1 MIDMIDLES
10 RWRKYKIKSYVPYA
24 IIAFSIIV
32 ITIISITFFNSTDK
46 KSVAHKDT
54 KIKNNIILEKKIKI
68 NTTKPIKKNTKDII
82 KKINIKEVPE
92 KKIIKKEPTKEP
104 TKAIQKL
111 QQEGKLLLS
120 PSLNFMKYMQ
130 SNTPDYYEGEVIKTE
145 NTETKTTK
153 AKITQ
158 TKSKEIQKNVVIEID
173 KKNKNMITRNKQ
185 STLKDIQE
193 VIKRFKINNNP
204 ALSLFIAKKY
214 YELGQYNKSYNYAL
228 ITNEINPNIEKSWII
243 FAKSLVKLNEKEMA
257 IKTLKRYIQH
267 SQSNDAKIL
276 LNNINSGKFK

>member
-10 RWRKYKIKSYVPYA
+10 RWRRYKIKSYAPYI
-24 IIAFSIIV
+24 IIAFSII
-32 ITIISITFFNSTDK
+32 IISIILIVFFNSNDK
-46 KSVAHKDT
+46 QDIPHKVN
-54 KIKNNIILEKKIKI
+54 KIKNNIVLKKKIEK
-68 NTTKPIKKNTKDII
+68 NTTKPIKTHIETVV
-82 KKINIKEVPE
+82 KKTVIKEIPE
-92 KKIIKKEPTKEP
+92 KKIVKKEPIRSIQPTQKMQKE
-104 TKAIQKL
+104 
-111 QQEGKLLLS
+111 EKLLLS

-130 SNTPDYYEGEVIKTE
+130 SNTPDYYEGEVVKTE
-145 NTETKTTK
+145 DTERKTT
-153 AKITQ
+153 Q
-158 TKSKEIQKNVVIEID
+158 PKEIKKNVTIKVE
-173 KKNKNMITRNKQ
+173 KKNENMITRNTQ

-204 ALSLFIAKKY
+204 ALSLFVAKKY

-267 SQSNDAKIL
+267 SQSNNAKIL

>member
-10 RWRKYKIKSYVPYA
+10 RWRRYKIKSYAPYI
-24 IIAFSIIV
+24 IIAFSII
-32 ITIISITFFNSTDK
+32 IISIILIVFFNSNDK
-46 KSVAHKDT
+46 QDIPHKVN
-54 KIKNNIILEKKIKI
+54 KIKNNIVLKKKIEK
-68 NTTKPIKKNTKDII
+68 NTTKPIKTHIETVV
-82 KKINIKEVPE
+82 KKTVIKEIPE
-92 KKIIKKEPTKEP
+92 KKIVKKEPIRSMQPAQKMQKE
-104 TKAIQKL
+104 
-111 QQEGKLLLS
+111 EKLLLS

-130 SNTPDYYEGEVIKTE
+130 SNTPDYYEGEVVKTE
-145 NTETKTTK
+145 DTERKTT
-153 AKITQ
+153 Q
-158 TKSKEIQKNVVIEID
+158 PKEIKKNVTIKVE
-173 KKNKNMITRNKQ
+173 KKNENMITRNTQ

-204 ALSLFIAKKY
+204 ALSLFVAKKY

-267 SQSNDAKIL
+267 SQSNNAKIL